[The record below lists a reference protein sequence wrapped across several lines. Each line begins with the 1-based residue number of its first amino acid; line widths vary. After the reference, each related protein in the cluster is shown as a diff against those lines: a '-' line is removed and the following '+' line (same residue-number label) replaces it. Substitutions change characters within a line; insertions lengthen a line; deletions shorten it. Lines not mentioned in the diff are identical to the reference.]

1 MVFDFYDWIFYPIIY
16 IFPAYAANA
25 LPVIFGGGKD
35 PLDLKKKLSGKR
47 VFGDHK
53 TIRGTFSG
61 LIGGI
66 IVGYLES
73 VVFGLSFIFAISVL
87 LTVGA
92 IFGDLLGSF
101 IKRRMGWE
109 SGRSVPILDQY
120 GFFVF
125 ALIFAFWLGN
135 LPTWY
140 GLVFIVVLTG
150 ILHVFTNIIAHK
162 LKLKKVPW

>member
-1 MVFDFYDWIFYPIIY
+1 MVSLIYSAILYPIIY
-16 IFPAYAANA
+16 IFPAYVANA

-35 PLDLKKKLSGKR
+35 PLDFKKKLGGKR
-47 VFGDHK
+47 IFGDHK
-53 TIRGTFSG
+53 TVRGTLSG
-61 LIGGI
+61 LIGGV

-73 VVFGLSFIFAISVL
+73 IVFGLGFMLAVSVL
-87 LTVGA
+87 LVVGA

-109 SGRSVPILDQY
+109 SGRSVPVLDQY

-125 ALIFAFWLGN
+125 ALVFAFWLGN

-140 GLVFIVVLTG
+140 GLIFITVLTG
-150 ILHVFTNIIAHK
+150 ILHMLTNIGAHR